1 MYTRTAHSYPT
12 RRASVLMIGGQ
23 CAALDPEKPIYDI
36 PGYPRIQAQDLV
48 DRLAEQAEPFQPVYH
63 LGQQVTGLARRSDG
77 GWRLTTSK
85 GTVIDATAVVIAA
98 GSGAFGPN
106 RPPLTCIEDYEGTAV
121 HYLVQRREN
130 FRGQR
135 IVIAGGGDSAVDRS
149 EEHTSELQSL
159 MRIS

>member
-1 MYTRTAHSYPT
+1 MIRRPPISTRTDTLFPYTTLFRS
-12 RRASVLMIGGQ
+12 
-23 CAALDPEKPIYDI
+23 
-36 PGYPRIQAQDLV
+36 
-48 DRLAEQAEPFQPVYH
+48 

-77 GWRLTTSK
+77 GWLLTTSK

-106 RPPLTCIEDYEGTAV
+106 RPPLTGIEDYEGNAV

-135 IVIAGGGDSAVDRS
+135 IVIAGGGDSAVDWANS
-149 EEHTSELQSL
+149 LAELAETIYVVHRRAKFRAAPESIDRPHRLAQTGQGGRGL
-159 MRIS
+159 PHPPTEDP

>member
-1 MYTRTAHSYPT
+1 MIRRPPISTRTDTLFPYTTLFRS
-12 RRASVLMIGGQ
+12 
-23 CAALDPEKPIYDI
+23 
-36 PGYPRIQAQDLV
+36 
-48 DRLAEQAEPFQPVYH
+48 

-106 RPPLTCIEDYEGTAV
+106 RPPLTGIEDYEGTAV

-135 IVIAGGGDSAVDRS
+135 IVIAGGGDSAVDWAHS
-149 EEHTSELQSL
+149 LAELAETIYVVPRRAKVRAPPQN
-159 MRIS
+159 RRAWCGARGGQDV